1 MTRRL
6 YYEDSF
12 IKEFNATVISCE
24 ADKKGYIVVL
34 DKTAFFPE
42 GGGQKADTGF
52 IGTVKVIDAQE
63 KNDIVYHYTEEPLE
77 VGESYVCKLD
87 WEQRF
92 RRMQNHT
99 GEHIVSG
106 IVHGKYEYNNVGFHM
121 GADDITIDFDGYLDR
136 EQLMEVE
143 AIANMAVAENTKITA
158 FFPKPEELKD
168 IDYRSK
174 LDLTENVRL
183 VNIEGYDLCACCAPH
198 VNTTAQVGLVRIFE
212 SIRHKDGIRVHMLC
226 GLDAVDDYREKSRN
240 VEAISKMLSAP
251 QNETASYVER
261 LKLEKEAAFA
271 EINRLKKA
279 QENAEIK
286 KLKETEGNI
295 CVFTD
300 SFEADQLRSIVNAG
314 MELCGGICAAFSG
327 NDNDGWKYIM
337 GSSSI
342 DMGKEARTIN
352 AALNGRGGGRGSMIQ
367 GSSKA
372 TEAEIRAYF
381 NA

>member
-6 YYEDSF
+6 YFENSF
-12 IKEFNATVISCE
+12 IKEFTATVISCE
-24 ADKKGYIVVL
+24 EAEKGYIIVL

-42 GGGQKADTGF
+42 GGGQKPDTGF
-52 IGTVKVIDAQE
+52 IDAVRVNDVQE
-63 KNDIVYHYTEEPLE
+63 KGDTIYHYTDQP
-77 VGESYVCKLD
+77 VNAGECCVCKID
-87 WEQRF
+87 WDQRF
-92 RRMQNHT
+92 RRMQNHS

-106 IVHGKYEYNNVGFHM
+106 IVHGKYGYNNVGFHM
-121 GADDITIDFDGYLDR
+121 GAEDITIDFDGYLDR

-143 AIANMAVAENTKITA
+143 AIANMAVAENTQITA
-158 FFPKPEELKD
+158 FYPEPEELKN

-212 SIRHKDGIRVHMLC
+212 SIRHKEGIRVHMLC

-240 VEAISKMLSAP
+240 AEAISKMLSAP
-251 QNETASYVER
+251 QNDTALAVER
-261 LKLEKEAAFA
+261 LKAEKEAAFA

-286 KLKETEGNI
+286 KLRETEGNI
-295 CVFTD
+295 CVFTE

-314 MELCGGICAAFSG
+314 MALCGGICAAFSG
-327 NDNDGWKYIM
+327 NDKDGWKYIM

-352 AALNGRGGGRGSMIQ
+352 SVLRGRGGGRGSMIQ
-367 GSSKA
+367 GSMQA
-372 TEAEIRAYF
+372 GEAEIKEYF
-381 NA
+381 RV